1 MNDIHIAQKAGY
13 DMIRA
18 SSLLFLILKVI
29 KTYATGQL
37 WEILASAAK
46 DRNVQDTLVS
56 NIQQQPKANHNS
68 IINFISIQ

>member
-1 MNDIHIAQKAGY
+1 MNDMHRAQKAGY

-18 SSLLFLILKVI
+18 SSLLSLILKMY

-46 DRNVQDTLVS
+46 DRNVQNGLGLKYATATKGQS
-56 NIQQQPKANHNS
+56 H
-68 IINFISIQ
+68 